1 MAKPMPGGAADK
13 AGNLNEHLWT
23 VQRIAEMLQGKARRI
38 RLEPLGEAGTGI
50 EFELVDDEGVAWVEQ
65 VKSGTATWTPSRL
78 RANGVLASAKLQVE
92 RGRRFRFVALGAGA
106 VAFDTLTSRSRQ
118 STTGDEFVASLS
130 QEDKSAL
137 DVMAEVW
144 NMTSDEAWS
153 LLRGIYVK
161 HHTIDDLRMIV
172 DANLRLLYTDDPD
185 LVRGELRNLCDEHVH
200 RELTAPIVRDRLE
213 SQNFTRRLIRGD
225 RNVSDALHKSLARHQ
240 RRIGFSEPAFG
251 LVSREDANTV
261 LDKLCDPQSGQVV
274 VIDGRAGSGKS
285 TVACEAAT
293 LLEGRGWHVAAARMD
308 MDGRISTAAQLG
320 RMIELDES
328 PTVLLAGVADGEPSL
343 LFIDQLDAVSTYSGR
358 MSDNFD
364 AVAEVI
370 TEVKRAPNIK
380 VLLVTRTAD
389 LEADPR
395 LRALLDAQ
403 PSFGRH
409 TVGEL
414 AMEDVT
420 ALLEQAGVPVP
431 SSEATLRLLCTP
443 LHLSVFSRL
452 SESAR
457 SRDYSTLQQMYEQ
470 YTEEVRRRAGQRAGQ
485 LDWAAITVPMVQYMN
500 DHEVLAVPVSVLDG
514 ANRLEVGALESESV
528 LVRDESH
535 YAFFHESY
543 FDFLF
548 ARSFVTKG
556 NDLRSFLLSD
566 GQALFRRAQTRQVLD
581 HLLATD
587 SATFYRTVVDLLGDV
602 QIRSHIKAL
611 VVNLLR
617 QVPAESAD
625 WTPLDPLAWSDSWLS
640 QRIVG
645 LLRQPAWFGAADGL
659 GLWEQW
665 LDDAEKAEMA
675 FNQLVSAAPTQPMR
689 IVSLLKPRIQET
701 DEWRARL
708 ASLVSFSL
716 GSELVEFTL
725 ELIELGYL
733 DNFGTALGG
742 LPDIW
747 WIVDALRSDDPSD
760 AARLVGAILQ
770 RGLARARAEGGGDP
784 FETRHLQDDSQLVS
798 CIADVARNAPGAF
811 VTAVLP
817 FVIEVAMVGQRQHDE
832 FLPVGR
838 RWGHRHVSSNYAVG
852 QIVFNATDDALRNL
866 VAADPAMYAAALGP
880 LLTAES
886 AELRFLACRALT
898 AGDDHESAVG
908 WLVSDPRNLRLGW
921 LDGNCWASRDL
932 IEKHSPHCSA
942 ELFARLEEA
951 VLSHN
956 PEFEKENR
964 RWRDRDKY
972 ELLSALDP
980 ARISTHAQ
988 GLLRELERRFPDS
1001 PPTPP
1006 KPVRAY
1012 TIGSPIDEDASPHLS
1027 DQNWLQALRKHTSA
1041 EPAWDP
1047 RAERSVG
1054 GARQLAQ
1061 QLGRHAQDDPERFA
1075 GLAMRFDAQIPA
1087 AAMDNILTN
1096 VAKGL
1101 DADKL
1106 ADLCQHARDV
1116 YEGECGLSICWAL
1129 SDAPIVN
1136 TRFAEILRDCAGDVD
1151 PERELARTPA
1161 HGGGVYFGG
1170 DLLTAGINSTRGAV
1184 GHAIARLLAR
1194 GPDYA
1199 DDLADTVEALSQ
1211 DPIMAVRVCAA
1222 EAVSA
1227 LARQAPQTALDIAH
1241 RLLGNEVELLDAPT
1255 VQRLLQYAVLK
1266 DPDRFGPYLAVA
1278 LARGGETS
1286 SQAGRI
1292 WAIARWNDRM
1302 PKACTND
1309 FGALQPDARSGAAV
1323 MYANSIPD
1331 CMDDLTVALCDDQD
1345 AVRSAAAGAAWHLDE
1360 LDELDAQRLIE
1371 ALLGSPALSQAGLGL
1386 LHSLARRERKLPAT
1400 SLDVCERLVE
1410 TSGTAIGDFRTSSS
1424 VMGRDLVALVLRLYR
1439 QGTASIRTRCLD
1451 IVDRL
1456 VEFHVYDMMEA
1467 IDEER

>member
-1 MAKPMPGGAADK
+1 MAKAMPGGAADK

-23 VQRIAEMLQGKARRI
+23 ALRLAEMLQGKARRI
-38 RLEPLGEAGTGI
+38 RLEPIGEAGTGI

-65 VKSGTATWTPSRL
+65 VKSGTATWTPRRL
-78 RANGVLASAKLQVE
+78 RAEGVLADAKLQVE

-106 VAFDTLTSRSRQ
+106 VAFDTLTGRSRQ

-137 DVMAEVW
+137 DVIAEVW

-185 LVRGELRNLCDEHVH
+185 LIRGELRDLCDEHVH
-200 RELTAPIVRDRLE
+200 RELTPQFFRDRLE
-213 SQNFTRRLIRGD
+213 SRTFTRRLIRGD
-225 RNVSDALHKSLARHQ
+225 RNVGDALHKSLARHQ
-240 RRIGFSEPAFG
+240 RRVEHSEPGFG
-251 LVSREDANTV
+251 LVSRADTNTV
-261 LDKLCDPQSGQVV
+261 IDTLCDPQGSQVV

-285 TVACEAAT
+285 TIACQAAA
-293 LLEGRGWHVAAARMD
+293 LLEGRGWHVAVARMD
-308 MDGRISTAAQLG
+308 LDGRIATSAQLG
-320 RMIELDES
+320 EAMDLDES
-328 PTVLLAGVADGEPSL
+328 PTVLLAGIAGDEPAL
-343 LFIDQLDAVSTYSGR
+343 LVIDQLDAVSTYSGR

-370 TEVKRAPNIK
+370 TEVKCAPNIK
-380 VLLVTRTAD
+380 VLLVTRTTD

-403 PSFGRH
+403 GSFGRH

-414 AMEDVT
+414 AIEDVT

-431 SSEATLRLLCTP
+431 LSETTLRLLCTP

-457 SRDYSTLQQMYEQ
+457 SREYSTLQQLYEQ
-470 YTEEVRRRAGQRAGQ
+470 YTEEARFGAEQRAGE
-485 LDWAAITVPMVQYMN
+485 LDWVAITAPMVEYMN
-500 DHEVLAVPVSVLDG
+500 EHEVLAVPVTVLDA
-514 ANRLEVGALESESV
+514 ANRRQVRALESESV
-528 LVRDESH
+528 LVRDETR

-548 ARSFVTKG
+548 ARSFVTRG

-566 GQALFRRAQTRQVLD
+566 GQALFRRAQARQVLE

-587 SATFYRTVVDLLGDV
+587 QPAFYRTVVDLLQDD

-625 WTPLDPLAWSDSWLS
+625 WAPLDPLAWPDSWLS
-640 QRIVG
+640 RRLVS
-645 LLRQPAWFGAADGL
+645 LLCQPAWFDAADGL

-675 FNQLVSAAPTQPMR
+675 FNQLVSAARTRPMR

-701 DEWRARL
+701 DEWRVRL

-770 RGLARARAEGGGDP
+770 RGLARAQADDRGDP
-784 FETRHLQDDSQLVS
+784 FETGHLSADSQMGS
-798 CIADVARNAPGAF
+798 SITEIARDAPRAF
-811 VTAVLP
+811 VSSVLP
-817 FVIEVAMVGQRQHDE
+817 FVIDVALVGQRQHDE
-832 FLPVGR
+832 FLPIGS
-838 RWGHRHVSSNYAVG
+838 RWGHRHVSSNYSVDD
-852 QIVFNATDDALRNL
+852 IVFNATDDALRIL
-866 VAADPAMYAAALGP
+866 AARDPAMCAAALGP

-886 AELRFLACRALT
+886 AELRFLACRALA

-932 IEKHSPHCSA
+932 IEKHSPNCSA
-942 ELFARLEEA
+942 DLFVRLEA
-951 VLSHN
+951 TVLSHN
-956 PEFEKENR
+956 PEFEKEHR

-972 ELLSALDP
+972 DLLSALDS
-980 ARISTHAQ
+980 ARMSAHAC
-988 GLLRELERRFPDS
+988 GLLQEFQRRFVEW

-1006 KPVRAY
+1006 QPIEAY
-1012 TIGSPIDEDASPHLS
+1012 SIDSPIDDDSATHMS
-1027 DQNWLQALRKHTSA
+1027 DENWLRALRKHTSL
-1041 EPAWDP
+1041 EPAWD
-1047 RAERSVG
+1047 RRTERGIG
-1054 GARQLAQ
+1054 GARELAQ
-1061 QLGRHAQDDPERFA
+1061 QLGGHAQAEPERFA

-1087 AAMDNILTN
+1087 VAMDNILTN

-1101 DADKL
+1101 GADKL
-1106 ADLCQHARDV
+1106 SDLCQHARDV
-1116 YEGECGLSICWAL
+1116 YGEECGLSVCRAI
-1129 SDAPIVN
+1129 SDAPTVN
-1136 TRFAEILRDCAGDVD
+1136 AHLVEILRDCAGDAD
-1151 PERELARTPA
+1151 PEHELARTAA
-1161 HGGGVYFGG
+1161 HGGGLYFGG
-1170 DLLTAGINSTRGAV
+1170 DLLTAGINSTRGEV
-1184 GHAIARLLAR
+1184 GRVIARLLVR

-1211 DPIMAVRVCAA
+1211 DRIMAVRVCAS

-1227 LARQAPQTALDIAH
+1227 LARHTPQTALDIAH
-1241 RLLGNEVELLDAPT
+1241 RLLGSEVELLDAPT
-1255 VQRLLQYAVLK
+1255 VQHLLRYAVLK

-1278 LARGGETS
+1278 LAHGGEIS
-1286 SQAGRI
+1286 SHAGRI

-1323 MYANSIPD
+1323 VYANSIPD
-1331 CMDDLTVALCDDQD
+1331 CMDDLTVALCDDED
-1345 AVRSAAAGAAWHLDE
+1345 AVRSAAADAARHFDG

-1371 ALLGSPALSQAGLGL
+1371 ALLGSPALSQASMSL
-1386 LHSLARRERKLPAT
+1386 LRSLARREGRLPAS
-1400 SLDVCERLVE
+1400 SLDVCERVVE
-1410 TSGTAIGDFRTSSS
+1410 ISGADIGDVRTSRALF
-1424 VMGRDLVALVLRLYR
+1424 GRDLTALVLRLYR
-1439 QGTASIRTRCLD
+1439 QGTASVRTRCLD

-1456 VEFHVYDMMEA
+1456 VEFNVYGTMEA